1 MAEPLTTVRNTG
13 PAMERSLI
21 DVGIKTAQELRDLGA
36 DEAYLRLLNNG
47 VRPHFIAYYV
57 LVIGL
62 QGRVWNDYQ
71 GQEKRDLRLRFD
83 ALKEK
88 TKPSACALDSH
99 FEQALDRLGFL
110 PLNRLR

>member
-57 LVIGL
+57 LVMGL
-62 QGRVWNDYQ
+62 QARVWNDCQ

>member
-47 VRPHFIAYYV
+47 VRPHFRV
-57 LVIGL
+57 LCSCYGITGA
-62 QGRVWNDYQ
+62 
-71 GQEKRDLRLRFD
+71 RL
-83 ALKEK
+83 E
-88 TKPSACALDSH
+88 
-99 FEQALDRLGFL
+99 
-110 PLNRLR
+110 